1 MSKKVVLGSAL
12 EDALSRGLDLVLA
25 RFIQQYGSLQA
36 LEQEIQRRVPDLPPP
51 AKITLVN
58 HVSQAADAASEMA
71 QNPSEPLEDL
81 SKIPVNEFLAARLEP
96 GDRFLY
102 TADVGAGLG
111 ADQPGR
117 MVRVDIASAI
127 PMSHDELKGLAA
139 DEIERRENDSPD
151 VQIVGLPAPPAGW
164 TNTDIAF
171 DLWGA
176 VRVY

>member
-1 MSKKVVLGSAL
+1 MSKRVILGSAL

-51 AKITLVN
+51 AKITLIG

-81 SKIPVNEFLAARLEP
+81 SKIPVNEFLAGRLEP

-102 TADVGAGLG
+102 TGDVGAGLG
-111 ADQPGR
+111 VEQPSQF
-117 MVRVDIASAI
+117 VRVDIASAI
-127 PMSHDELKGLAA
+127 PMSYDELKSLAA
-139 DEIERRENDSPD
+139 DELDRREKDSPN
-151 VQIVGLPAPPAGW
+151 VQLVGLPAPAAGW
-164 TNTDIAF
+164 TNTEIAF
-171 DLWGA
+171 DLFGA